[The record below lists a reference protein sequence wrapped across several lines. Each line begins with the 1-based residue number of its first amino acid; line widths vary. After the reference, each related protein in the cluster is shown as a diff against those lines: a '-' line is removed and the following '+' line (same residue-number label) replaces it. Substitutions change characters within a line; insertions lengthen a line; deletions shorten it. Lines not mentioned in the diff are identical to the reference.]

1 VRSTWCTLSEPLWLV
16 MRALNGTHRK
26 CGSASIYRMTES
38 QLEAILGRLEMLAP
52 QSRLSDKRARLAA
65 VRERLLA
72 LHARGHSW
80 RAIAREIS
88 AAGESVSADLLRAI
102 CIPKAKR
109 RGRAARRHSDP
120 AAAVAAAP
128 RAQPPTPVTE
138 ANTTAFGAKGL
149 KI

>member
-26 CGSASIYRMTES
+26 VGSASIYRMTDS
-38 QLEAILGRLEMLAP
+38 QLEAILDRLEMLAP

-88 AAGESVSADLLRAI
+88 ATGESVSADLLRAI

-109 RGRAARRHSDP
+109 RGRAARGRSDAPP
-120 AAAVAAAP
+120 AIPTAP
-128 RAQPPTPVTE
+128 RPQPATLVTKT
-138 ANTTAFGAKGL
+138 NTTAFGAKGL